1 MRKNIFALILFFFS
15 ISPSFSQ
22 DLSNSQIIDLSHS
35 YDSQTI
41 YWPTENGFE
50 LIKEKDGIT
59 PKGYYYASNRFS
71 TPEHGGTHLDAPK
84 HFFKKGKTAEK
95 IPLQQ
100 LIGNAILIDIEKE
113 CRKNQDH
120 RINVEDI
127 VQWEK
132 LNGTIPEKSI
142 LLFRTGFEKHWPNRM
157 KYLGTDE
164 RGSEAISKLHFPGL
178 DPEAAQ
184 WLIENRRIK
193 AVGLD
198 TASIDYGQSTLFETH
213 QILSKNGIIAFEN
226 LTNLQKLPS
235 KNFQIIALPMKIKGG
250 TGGPLRIIAVISSLE
265 STQLQHSGLPK

>member
-1 MRKNIFALILFFFS
+1 MRKNIFVLILFFFS
-15 ISPSFSQ
+15 ISPLFSQ
-22 DLSNSQIIDLSHS
+22 DLSNAQIIDLSHS

-41 YWPTENGFE
+41 FWPTEKGFE
-50 LIKEKDGIT
+50 LVKENDGIT
-59 PKGYYYASNRFS
+59 PKEYYYASNRFS

-84 HFFKKGKTAEK
+84 HFFKKGKTVDK

-100 LIGNAILIDIEKE
+100 LIGNGVLIDIQKE
-113 CRKNQDH
+113 CEKNKDH
-120 RINVEDI
+120 QINREDLL
-127 VQWEK
+127 QWEK

-142 LLFRTGFEKHWPNRM
+142 LLFRTGFEKYWPNRM

-164 RGSEAISKLHFPGL
+164 RGAEAISKLHFPGL

-198 TASIDYGQSTLFETH
+198 TASIDYGQSTFFETH
-213 QILSKNGIIAFEN
+213 RILSKNGIVIFEN

-235 KNFQIIALPMKIKGG
+235 KNFQIIALPMKIRGG
-250 TGGPLRIIAVISSLE
+250 TGGPLRIIAVIPSLE
-265 STQLQHSGLPK
+265 SAVLQHSDLPK